1 MLDALPEPP
10 PWARRLYDRTRHVQ
24 GPVLLVL
31 GGVWDYYTLK
41 LERLADN
48 LLLAGYLLVFAAIT
62 VLAFRRDLGLP
73 VPAWVDRRHR
83 ALHLAGQFVLGGLLS
98 AYFVH
103 YLRGAPVQRELGW
116 LALLGLLAVA
126 NELAEGVSRLPLVRF
141 PLLAFAA
148 FNYLLAVLPL
158 VTGDLVGPIVP
169 LLGAG
174 LLVVGATFASAWG
187 SKLTPAIQGAGV
199 AGLVGLGTQVALVG
213 LDMVPPLPLTLMAA
227 EVQADAEGD
236 LYELDTVREL
246 LAPVGLR
253 APRLAWARGEVVRVR
268 TPVYLPEGMA
278 TTVVHRW
285 ARWDA
290 GAWQT
295 SDRIRL
301 VIRGGREEGY
311 RTYSL
316 KRRTVPGWWRVF
328 VETEDGRELGRVSFR
343 LVPPTEE
350 P

>member
-1 MLDALPEPP
+1 MLDALPEPL
-10 PWARRLYDRTRHVQ
+10 RRWQVAAAPVL
-24 GPVLLVL
+24 GPVFLVL
-31 GGVWDYYTLK
+31 GGVWDYYTLQ

-48 LLLAGYLLVFAAIT
+48 LLLAAYLVGFGAVT
-62 VLAFRRDLGLP
+62 VWGLRRDLGLP
-73 VPAWVDRRHR
+73 LPAWVERHHGW
-83 ALHLAGQFVLGGLLS
+83 LHLAGQFVLGGLLS

-103 YLRGAPVQRELGW
+103 YLRGAPLQREVLW
-116 LALLGLLAVA
+116 LALLLALAVA
-126 NELAEGVSRLPLVRF
+126 NEVAEGVHRLALVRF
-141 PLLAFAA
+141 PLLAFAT

-158 VTGDLVGPIVP
+158 LTGALVGPVLP
-169 LLGAG
+169 LFGAALAVLGA
-174 LLVVGATFASAWG
+174 VWATARGTTLSEPVRA
-187 SKLTPAIQGAGV
+187 AGV
-199 AGLVGLGTQVALVG
+199 AGLLGLGGQVALVG
-213 LDMVPPLPLTLMAA
+213 LDLVPPLPLTLVSA

-236 LYELDTVREL
+236 LYALDAVAEL
-246 LAPVGLR
+246 LAPVGLFSPELR
-253 APRLAWARGEVVRVR
+253 WAPGEVVRVR
-268 TPVYLPEGMA
+268 TPVYLPAGMDTA
-278 TTVVHRW
+278 VVHRW